1 MENAKDTTLVRIAKL
16 LMLHSSFIGDLGFMN
31 GKMGIA
37 LFFYHLSRYTDK
49 KIYDDFAGEL
59 IDEIYTEIHNHYPS
73 NFRNGLCGIAWGIEY
88 LIQNQF
94 VEADANEVLY
104 DLDKMIFEWDVRKI
118 SDSTLETGLEGIAH
132 YVIARCTG
140 KPTENIIIPKDYISE
155 LSTTLEKN
163 NKKEISSALRNI
175 LTGKYSYEKGYLL
188 TDWICKVKY
197 DQRKIFNEYRP
208 LGISNNGYAGIGL
221 NLILMEK

>member
-140 KPTENIIIPKDYISE
+140 KPTKNIYQ
-155 LSTTLEKN
+155 N
-163 NKKEISSALRNI
+163 
-175 LTGKYSYEKGYLL
+175 
-188 TDWICKVKY
+188 
-197 DQRKIFNEYRP
+197 
-208 LGISNNGYAGIGL
+208 
-221 NLILMEK
+221 